1 MPSNQCCSCRLSE
14 IPEQRPLSGTARYAL
29 FRRFEFVGKEIFVGI
44 RDEAELHRLQEGYIA
59 PQGRAAYFGLHK
71 GVNCFGDVGRTLA
84 NDVPPEGTKKFRWE
98 AGQKLD
104 AVQSSCDFIAI

>member
-44 RDEAELHRLQEGYIA
+44 RDVAELHRLQEGYIML
-59 PQGRAAYFGLHK
+59 RAARHILGST
-71 GVNCFGDVGRTLA
+71 RASTALA
-84 NDVPPEGTKKFRWE
+84 MSAELLLMMSLQPKNHVEGTKKFRWE
-98 AGQKLD
+98 AGPKTRLS
-104 AVQSSCDFIAI
+104 VN